1 MKDITIWRH
10 IDWTARWIVWKS
22 WEPTDEEANPEGAT
36 YITYTIMPNEFCE
49 FVKNGTKEKVHEL
62 LDKFIMR

>member
-1 MKDITIWRH
+1 MKDITIFRH
-10 IDWTARWIVWKS
+10 IDGTARGIVWEGG
-22 WEPTDEEANPEGAT
+22 EPSDDEANPEGAT
-36 YITYTIMPNEFCE
+36 YITYTIMPDEFCA